1 MQRLAVTAFV
11 FGLTASATAWGAVT
25 SAEAR
30 GAGALAEAADQQV
43 GPSTSVPEARPH
55 SAESA
60 RTMTP
65 AGYVIGPEDVLT
77 ILFWSETEKKMSGDF
92 IVRPDG
98 KISMSLLNDIQA
110 AGLTPDEL
118 RLRINEEASRYI
130 EDPNATVVV
139 KQINSRKVFI
149 TGEVEKPGP
158 YLLAGPMTVLQLIA
172 NAGGFKEY
180 AKREAIVIMR
190 SESGRQVQLAFD
202 YNAVVRGKKLQQNV
216 ELKPGDTV
224 VVP

>member
-1 MQRLAVTAFV
+1 MQRFAITAFV
-11 FGLTASATAWGAVT
+11 LVLTASALGLRIEAAAQAALPSGPSA
-25 SAEAR
+25 SAAEAR
-30 GAGALAEAADQQV
+30 SRSAA
-43 GPSTSVPEARPH
+43 
-55 SAESA
+55 SA
-60 RTMTP
+60 RAIAP
-65 AGYVIGPEDVLT
+65 AGYIIGPEDVLT

-110 AGLTPDEL
+110 AGLTPEEL
-118 RLRINEEASRYI
+118 RVRINEEASRFI

-149 TGEVEKPGP
+149 TGEVEKPGA
-158 YLLAGPMTVLQLIA
+158 YALTGPMTVLQLIA

-180 AKREAIVIMR
+180 ARRDGVVIMR
-190 SESGRQVQLAFD
+190 SEAGRQVQLAFD
-202 YNAVVRGKKLQQNV
+202 YNEVLHGKKLQQNV

>member
-1 MQRLAVTAFV
+1 MQRLVAAIAFV
-11 FGLTASATAWGAVT
+11 LTALL
-25 SAEAR
+25 
-30 GAGALAEAADQQV
+30 GAGALAEAAQQA
-43 GPSTSVPEARPH
+43 GPSTDKPEARPH
-55 SAESA
+55 GAESTRA
-60 RTMTP
+60 VATPVITGAATP

-77 ILFWSETEKKMSGDF
+77 IMFWKDKDMSGDV

-98 KISMSLLNDIQA
+98 KISTPLLNDIQA

-118 RLRINEEASRYI
+118 RVRINQEASNYL

-158 YLLAGPMTVLQLIA
+158 YSLTGPMTVLQLIA

-180 AKREAIVIMR
+180 AERDRIVIMR
-190 SESGRQVQLAFD
+190 SENGRQIQLPFD
-202 YNAVVRGKKLQQNV
+202 YSAVVRGRKLQQNV

>member
-1 MQRLAVTAFV
+1 MQRLVVAAIVFV
-11 FGLTASATAWGAVT
+11 LTSSVMPFGSAA
-25 SAEAR
+25 SAEA
-30 GAGALAEAADQQV
+30 AGQGGPSASAPDERSRAAEAARV
-43 GPSTSVPEARPH
+43 VP
-55 SAESA
+55 
-60 RTMTP
+60 P

-77 ILFWSETEKKMSGDF
+77 IMFWKDKEMSGDV

-98 KISMSLLNDIQA
+98 KISTPLLNDVQA

-118 RLRINEEASRYI
+118 RVRLNDEAAHYI

-149 TGEVEKPGP
+149 AGEIEKPGVYP
-158 YLLAGPMTVLQLIA
+158 LSGPMTVLQLIA
-172 NAGGFKEY
+172 NAGGFKDY
-180 AKREAIVIMR
+180 AKRDAVVIIRNEA
-190 SESGRQVQLAFD
+190 GRQVQMAFD
-202 YNAVVRGKKLQQNV
+202 YNEVVHGKKLQQNV

>member
-1 MQRLAVTAFV
+1 MQRLAVRALVFV
-11 FGLTASATAWGAVT
+11 LTASAMPLGALA
-25 SAEAR
+25 SAEAAQQAGPSAPAARPR
-30 GAGALAEAADQQV
+30 GAESTLA
-43 GPSTSVPEARPH
+43 T
-55 SAESA
+55 
-60 RTMTP
+60 TP

-77 ILFWSETEKKMSGDF
+77 LLFWNETEKKMSGDV

-98 KISMSLLNDIQA
+98 KISAPLLNDIQA

-118 RLRINEEASRYI
+118 RIRINEEASRYI

-158 YLLAGPMTVLQLIA
+158 YTLTGPMTVLQLIA

-180 AKREAIVIMR
+180 AKRDSIVIMR
-190 SESGRQVQLAFD
+190 NEAGQQIQLAFD
-202 YNAVVRGKKLQQNV
+202 YNEVVRGKKLQQNV
-216 ELKPGDTV
+216 ALKPGDTV

>member
-1 MQRLAVTAFV
+1 
-11 FGLTASATAWGAVT
+11 
-25 SAEAR
+25 
-30 GAGALAEAADQQV
+30 
-43 GPSTSVPEARPH
+43 
-55 SAESA
+55 
-60 RTMTP
+60 
-65 AGYVIGPEDVLT
+65 
-77 ILFWSETEKKMSGDF
+77 
-92 IVRPDG
+92 VRPDG
-98 KISMSLLNDIQA
+98 KITTPLLNDIQA

-118 RLRINEEASRYI
+118 RVRLNEEASHYI

-149 TGEVEKPGP
+149 TGEVEKAGA
-158 YLLAGPMTVLQLIA
+158 YTLTGPMTVLQLVA

-180 AKREAIVIMR
+180 ARRDRIVIMR
-190 SESGRQVQLAFD
+190 TEAGQQVQLAFD

>member
-11 FGLTASATAWGAVT
+11 FVLTATVMAQQAAPSA
-25 SAEAR
+25 SKAEAR
-30 GAGALAEAADQQV
+30 
-43 GPSTSVPEARPH
+43 PR

-60 RTMTP
+60 SALAP
-65 AGYVIGPEDVLT
+65 AGYVIGPDDVLK
-77 ILFWSETEKKMSGDF
+77 ILFWRDEAMSGDV

-98 KISMSLLNDIQA
+98 KISTPLLNDIQA

-118 RLRINEEASRYI
+118 RLRINEEASHYV

-158 YLLAGPMTVLQLIA
+158 YGLTGPMTVLQLIA

-180 AKREAIVIMR
+180 ARRDGIVIMR
-190 SESGRQVQLAFD
+190 TEAGRQVQLSFN
-202 YNAVVRGKKLQQNV
+202 YTEVVRGKKLQQNV

>member
-11 FGLTASATAWGAVT
+11 FVLTASVMALGAV
-25 SAEAR
+25 
-30 GAGALAEAADQQV
+30 ALAEAAQQG
-43 GPSTSVPEARPH
+43 GPLVSKPEARPRGAD
-55 SAESA
+55 SP
-60 RTMTP
+60 RVLTP

-77 ILFWSETEKKMSGDF
+77 IMFWKDKDMSGDV

-98 KISMSLLNDIQA
+98 KISTPLLNDIQA
-110 AGLTPDEL
+110 AGLTPEEL
-118 RLRINEEASRYI
+118 RVRINQEASNYL

-149 TGEVEKPGP
+149 AGEVEKPGP
-158 YLLAGPMTVLQLIA
+158 YSLTGPMTVLQLIA

-180 AKREAIVIMR
+180 ARRDSIVIIR
-190 SESGRQVQLAFD
+190 NEPGRQVQLPFD
-202 YNAVVRGKKLQQNV
+202 YNQVVRGKKLQQNI

>member
-11 FGLTASATAWGAVT
+11 FMLTASVMGLRAVA
-25 SAEAR
+25 SAEAAPQ
-30 GAGALAEAADQQV
+30 GAPTAPKA
-43 GPSTSVPEARPH
+43 EARPRG
-55 SAESA
+55 AESP
-60 RTMTP
+60 RVLTP

-77 ILFWSETEKKMSGDF
+77 IMFWKDKDMSGDV

-98 KISMSLLNDIQA
+98 NISTPLLNDIQA

-118 RLRINEEASRYI
+118 RVRINHEAANFL
-130 EDPNATVVV
+130 EDPNATVIV

-149 TGEVEKPGP
+149 AGEVEKPGAYP
-158 YLLAGPMTVLQLIA
+158 LAGPMTVLQLIA

-180 AKREAIVIMR
+180 ARRDSIVVIR
-190 SESGRQVQLAFD
+190 NESGRQVQLPFD
-202 YNAVVRGKKLQQNV
+202 YNQVLRGKKLQQNV

>member
-1 MQRLAVTAFV
+1 MQRLAVAAMV
-11 FGLTASATAWGAVT
+11 VVLAAPLMAS
-25 SAEAR
+25 
-30 GAGALAEAADQQV
+30 GAGAPAEPAQQG
-43 GPSTSVPEARPH
+43 GPSASAPAARPRG
-55 SAESA
+55 AESTLA
-60 RTMTP
+60 TTP

-77 ILFWSETEKKMSGDF
+77 ILFWSETEKKMSGDV

-98 KISMSLLNDIQA
+98 KISTPLLNDIQA
-110 AGLTPDEL
+110 AGLTPDQL
-118 RLRINEEASRYI
+118 RLRINEEASHYI
-130 EDPNATVVV
+130 DDPNAAVVV

-158 YLLAGPMTVLQLIA
+158 YMLTGPMTVLQLIA

-180 AKREAIVIMR
+180 ARRDAVIIMR
-190 SESGRQVQLAFD
+190 TEAGSQVQLAFN
-202 YNAVVRGKKLQQNV
+202 YTEVVRGRKLQQNV

>member
-1 MQRLAVTAFV
+1 MQRPTVAAIVFLLAAPFV
-11 FGLTASATAWGAVT
+11 AERAAAAQGVPSAPA
-25 SAEAR
+25 
-30 GAGALAEAADQQV
+30 
-43 GPSTSVPEARPH
+43 PEARSR

-60 RTMTP
+60 RIVTP
-65 AGYVIGPEDVLT
+65 AGYVIGPDDVLT
-77 ILFWSETEKKMSGDF
+77 IMFWKDKDMSGDV

-98 KISMSLLNDIQA
+98 KISTPLLNDIQA
-110 AGLTPDEL
+110 AGLTPEEL
-118 RLRINEEASRYI
+118 RVRINQEAANFL

-158 YLLAGPMTVLQLIA
+158 YALTGPMTVLQLIA

-180 AKREAIVIMR
+180 ARRDAVVIMR
-190 SESGRQVQLAFD
+190 SEAGRQVQLTFD
-202 YNAVVRGKKLQQNV
+202 YNEVLHGKKLQQNV

>member
-1 MQRLAVTAFV
+1 MRRVAVTAIT
-11 FGLTASATAWGAVT
+11 FGLTAFLIVVGARI
-25 SAEAR
+25 SEAQQ
-30 GAGALAEAADQQV
+30 AGK
-43 GPSTSVPEARPH
+43 PEARPH
-55 SAESA
+55 GAESTRA
-60 RTMTP
+60 VTTP
-65 AGYVIGPEDVLT
+65 AVTGAVTPPGYVIGPEDVLT
-77 ILFWSETEKKMSGDF
+77 IMFWKDKDMSGDV

-98 KISMSLLNDIQA
+98 KISTPLLNDIQA

-118 RLRINEEASRYI
+118 RVRINQEASNYI

-158 YLLAGPMTVLQLIA
+158 YGLTGPMTVLQLIA

-180 AKREAIVIMR
+180 AERDHIVIMR
-190 SESGRQVQLAFD
+190 SENGRQVQLPFD
-202 YNAVVRGKKLQQNV
+202 YSAVVRGKKLQQNI

>member
-1 MQRLAVTAFV
+1 MQRLAATLFV
-11 FGLTASATAWGAVT
+11 FVLTASAMALGAVA
-25 SAEAR
+25 SAEAL
-30 GAGALAEAADQQV
+30 GAGALAEAAARQGGLSD
-43 GPSTSVPEARPH
+43 SKPEARPRA
-55 SAESA
+55 AESA
-60 RTMTP
+60 SALTP

-77 ILFWSETEKKMSGDF
+77 ILFWKDKEISGDV

-98 KISMSLLNDIQA
+98 KISTPLLNDIQA

-118 RLRINEEASRYI
+118 RLRLNEEASRYI

-158 YLLAGPMTVLQLIA
+158 YALTGPMTVLQLIA

-180 AKREAIVIMR
+180 AKRDGILIMR
-190 SESGRQVQLAFD
+190 TEAGRQVQLTFD
-202 YNAVVRGKKLQQNV
+202 YMAVVRGRKLQQNV

>member
-1 MQRLAVTAFV
+1 MQRLAVTAIVFV
-11 FGLTASATAWGAVT
+11 LSVSVMAQQSAP
-25 SAEAR
+25 SPSKAEAR
-30 GAGALAEAADQQV
+30 PRG
-43 GPSTSVPEARPH
+43 
-55 SAESA
+55 AESTVA
-60 RTMTP
+60 VTP
-65 AGYVIGPEDVLT
+65 PGYLIGPEDVLA
-77 ILFWSETEKKMSGDF
+77 ILFWNDKTISGDVV
-92 IVRPDG
+92 VRPDG
-98 KISMSLLNDIQA
+98 KITTPLLNDIQA

-118 RLRINEEASRYI
+118 RVRLNEEASHYI

-149 TGEVEKPGP
+149 TGEVEKAGA
-158 YLLAGPMTVLQLIA
+158 YTLTGPMTVLQLVA

-180 AKREAIVIMR
+180 ARRDRIVIMR
-190 SESGRQVQLAFD
+190 TEAGQQVQLAFD

>member
-1 MQRLAVTAFV
+1 MQRLAVTAIVFV
-11 FGLTASATAWGAVT
+11 LTASVMALGA
-25 SAEAR
+25 E
-30 GAGALAEAADQQV
+30 ALAEAAQQG
-43 GPSTSVPEARPH
+43 GPSPDKPEARPRG
-55 SAESA
+55 AESTRA
-60 RTMTP
+60 ITPAVSGAATP

-77 ILFWSETEKKMSGDF
+77 IMFWKDKDMSGDVV
-92 IVRPDG
+92 VRPDG
-98 KISMSLLNDIQA
+98 KISTPLLNDIQA

-118 RLRINEEASRYI
+118 RVRINQEASNYL

-149 TGEVEKPGP
+149 TGEVEKPGA
-158 YLLAGPMTVLQLIA
+158 YTLAGPMTVLQLIA

-180 AKREAIVIMR
+180 AQRDHIVIMR

-202 YNAVVRGKKLQQNV
+202 YTEVVRCKKLQQNV
-216 ELKPGDTV
+216 ELRPGDTV

>member
-1 MQRLAVTAFV
+1 MQRLAQTAFV
-11 FGLTASATAWGAVT
+11 FVLTATVMAQQGAPSA
-25 SAEAR
+25 SKAEAR
-30 GAGALAEAADQQV
+30 
-43 GPSTSVPEARPH
+43 PR

-60 RTMTP
+60 SALTP
-65 AGYVIGPEDVLT
+65 AGYVIGPDDVLK
-77 ILFWSETEKKMSGDF
+77 ILFWRDEAMSGDV

-98 KISMSLLNDIQA
+98 KISTPLLNDIQA

-118 RLRINEEASRYI
+118 RLRINEEAARYI

-158 YLLAGPMTVLQLIA
+158 YALTGPMTVLQLIA

-180 AKREAIVIMR
+180 AKRDGILIMR
-190 SESGRQVQLAFD
+190 TEAGRQVQLTFD
-202 YNAVVRGKKLQQNV
+202 YMAVVRGRKLQQNV

>member
-11 FGLTASATAWGAVT
+11 LGLTVSTMALGGAASPAALGAEASAETA
-25 SAEAR
+25 
-30 GAGALAEAADQQV
+30 QQA
-43 GPSTSVPEARPH
+43 GPSVSTPEARPR

-60 RTMTP
+60 RAITP

-77 ILFWSETEKKMSGDF
+77 ILFWSETEKKMSGDV

-98 KISMSLLNDIQA
+98 KISISLLNDIQA

-118 RLRINEEASRYI
+118 RVRINEEASRYI
-130 EDPNATVVV
+130 EDPNAAVVV

-149 TGEVEKPGP
+149 TGEVEKPGAYP
-158 YLLAGPMTVLQLIA
+158 LTGPMTVLQLIA

-180 AKREAIVIMR
+180 ARRDAIVIMR
-190 SESGRQVQLAFD
+190 SEAGRQLQLAFD
-202 YNAVVRGKKLQQNV
+202 YNEVLHGKKLQQNI